1 MPIRRHARECAVQL
15 LFQLDLN
22 PSDNLDTV
30 FKVFWTLNDK
40 GTEDPQIREFAERL
54 TLGVQQCQT
63 KIDATIKKCADNWD
77 IKRMGVIERN
87 VMRMAVYEMLHCP
100 DIPPAVSINEAV
112 DIAKFFG
119 SAGSGKFVNGVLDRI
134 RKDMHKAAKTNSPA
148 PESAERRTA
157 SPGRKHDQHH

>member
-22 PSDNLDTV
+22 PSDNLDAV

-40 GTEDPQIREFAERL
+40 GTDKQIREFAERL

-63 KIDATIKKCADNWD
+63 GIDATIKKCADNWD

-87 VMRMAVYEMLHCP
+87 VKRMTVYEMLHCP

-112 DIAKFFG
+112 DIAKYFG
-119 SAGSGKFVNGVLDRI
+119 SAGAGKFVNGVLDRI
-134 RKDMHKAAKTNSPA
+134 RKELNKPSRTNSPTSG
-148 PESAERRTA
+148 SAGQRVG
-157 SPGRKHDQHH
+157 SPGKKHNLHA

>member
-22 PSDNLDTV
+22 PSDKLDAV
-30 FKVFWTLNDK
+30 FKMFWTLNDK
-40 GTEDPQIREFAERL
+40 GTDPQVRKFTEQL
-54 TLGVQQCQT
+54 TRGVQEHRAE
-63 KIDATIKKCADNWD
+63 IDATIKKCADNWD

-87 VMRMAVYEMLHCP
+87 VMRMTIYEMLHCP

-134 RKDMHKAAKTNSPA
+134 RKDLNKLSRNNASSVVKAEQRTVHPA
-148 PESAERRTA
+148 
-157 SPGRKHDQHH
+157 GKHDQRG